1 MASRNIH
8 VKQSIHR
15 FDRWLATHDE
25 DWSTQL
31 SVAEEPGFLRTAA
44 IVVTRSG
51 DALPLLALLAAIFLL
66 GGPNVRTRVLI
77 FVLGDLFAFLATHLL
92 KFAARRPRPEGDWGE
107 FYRRTDP
114 HSFPSGHSARGG
126 VYTMTAVLL
135 GPWWL
140 AAGAAL
146 WGVAVAYSRVAMGV
160 HYLSDAVVG
169 FCTGMGMA
177 LLISI
182 LILT

>member
-1 MASRNIH
+1 MKRS
-8 VKQSIHR
+8 VHR
-15 FDRWLATHDE
+15 LDRWLAAHDE
-25 DWSTQL
+25 DWSARL
-31 SVAEEPGFLRTAA
+31 SVAEEPGILRTAA

-51 DALPLLALLAAIFLL
+51 DALPLLVLLAMIFLL
-66 GGPNVRTRVLI
+66 GDPETRAHVLI
-77 FVLGDLFAFLATHLL
+77 FVLGDLFAFLATYLL

-126 VYTMTAVLL
+126 VFAMTAVLL

-140 AAGAAL
+140 AVGTVL

-169 FCTGMGMA
+169 FCAGMVMA
-177 LLISI
+177 LLIAV
-182 LILT
+182 LILA

>member
-1 MASRNIH
+1 MKRSF
-8 VKQSIHR
+8 HR
-15 FDRWLATHDE
+15 IDRWLATHDE
-25 DWSTQL
+25 DWSARL
-31 SVAEEPGFLRTAA
+31 SVAEEPGILRTVA
-44 IVVTRSG
+44 IVVTRTG
-51 DALPLLALLAAIFLL
+51 DAFPLLALLAAIFLL
-66 GGPNVRTRVLI
+66 SGPDTRTRVLI
-77 FVLGDLFAFLATHLL
+77 FVLGDLLAFLATHLL

-140 AAGAAL
+140 AIGAAL

-169 FCTGMGMA
+169 FCAGAGMA
-177 LLISI
+177 LLIAT
-182 LILT
+182 LILV